1 MSPPSLQTPLSKLL
15 GIQYPIILAGMAR
28 TSGGPL
34 AAALSNAGGLGV
46 IGGLGYTPEQ
56 LQSIIDDLKSN
67 LRDKN
72 LPFGVDLALP
82 QVGGSARKTN
92 HDYTHG
98 HLDELIEVTI
108 KNGAKLFVSAV
119 GVPPA
124 RTIKR
129 LHEAGI
135 LIMNMVGHPKH
146 AKKALDAGVDIVC
159 AQGGEGGGHTGDIAN
174 SILIPAVVDVARKYK
189 SPLTGEPAMV
199 VAAGGIYNGRS
210 LASSLMQGAQGVWV
224 GTRFVASTE
233 AGCSQ
238 MHKENVVTADFT
250 DTGRTLVIS
259 GRPLRVRYNDYIKDW
274 HEREDEIKKLTDAGI
289 VPLAKDM
296 DDGKDVDIP
305 FLMGQVAGVIGD
317 IKPAKEIV
325 DDMVQE
331 AVEMLRLGQTFIAG
345 PSSKLEFAA
354 TDLKTVGNY
363 TLGRLIGKGSF
374 GKVYL
379 ASHKLSNGSRV
390 VLKSAKKDDSNLAR
404 EIHHHRQFIHPHI
417 ARLYEV
423 IVTEE
428 LVWLVLEYCPGDE
441 LYNYLLAKGALEPAK
456 VQRIFTQLVGAVTY
470 VHNKSCVHRD
480 LKLEN
485 ILLDKHENVK
495 LVDFG
500 FTREYEGK
508 SNYLQT
514 WCGTICYSAP
524 EMLKGEKYA
533 GEKVDVWSLGII
545 LYALLVGELPFDDD
559 DEIVTKTRIL
569 KEEPKYP
576 ENFPQQARELCQL
589 LLSKRPILRP
599 TLADI
604 LQNPWLSEHAPRQQ
618 EILKL
623 QQPAPFSTELEKEVL
638 HRMRAAGVDIDMVIE
653 NVLAQRCDSLA
664 GWWALLRRLSAAS
677 SRLDKLAPTIRE
689 MDEEGLHSP
698 STPKS
703 RGRTMNRSSLHGA
716 PELPRLPEIGTSPTL
731 TIDDKPLPP
740 IDTHRGRKSHST
752 SRPPVPGKDIDRR
765 RSRSS
770 MLQVVSSNPDLLSP
784 NGFVPKRRRKQPFIN
799 HLLSLRNWIKETS
812 KRARSPGSKASGGHS
827 PKFTESRSP
836 DSKRRQNTTNR
847 SSIATTPRTPQT
859 HMAPRPRG
867 STHGSGSMRR
877 LSASPAP
884 LTPRSSYRRSS
895 GGLRG
900 RKSTSS
906 SVSSI
911 RSMPHHHHT
920 HSKASSI
927 SSASLASPAGSVS
940 GSHKP
945 SKSPHNSIK
954 VLPATPTSSSFP
966 SNIRLVRSGFPPGL
980 NESSAAFGNGNSIPP
995 QSPGL
1000 VFAKRKRT
1008 PFKGPMINTSGNP
1021 PGKGEF
1027 IEEETVAPP
1036 MTPPKDKGVAL

>member
-1 MSPPSLQTPLSKLL
+1 
-15 GIQYPIILAGMAR
+15 
-28 TSGGPL
+28 
-34 AAALSNAGGLGV
+34 
-46 IGGLGYTPEQ
+46 
-56 LQSIIDDLKSN
+56 
-67 LRDKN
+67 
-72 LPFGVDLALP
+72 
-82 QVGGSARKTN
+82 
-92 HDYTHG
+92 
-98 HLDELIEVTI
+98 
-108 KNGAKLFVSAV
+108 
-119 GVPPA
+119 
-124 RTIKR
+124 
-129 LHEAGI
+129 
-135 LIMNMVGHPKH
+135 
-146 AKKALDAGVDIVC
+146 
-159 AQGGEGGGHTGDIAN
+159 
-174 SILIPAVVDVARKYK
+174 
-189 SPLTGEPAMV
+189 
-199 VAAGGIYNGRS
+199 
-210 LASSLMQGAQGVWV
+210 
-224 GTRFVASTE
+224 
-233 AGCSQ
+233 
-238 MHKENVVTADFT
+238 MH
-250 DTGRTLVIS
+250 
-259 GRPLRVRYNDYIKDW
+259 
-274 HEREDEIKKLTDAGI
+274 
-289 VPLAKDM
+289 
-296 DDGKDVDIP
+296 
-305 FLMGQVAGVIGD
+305 
-317 IKPAKEIV
+317 
-325 DDMVQE
+325 
-331 AVEMLRLGQTFIAG
+331 
-345 PSSKLEFAA
+345 EFAA

-390 VLKSAKKDDSNLAR
+390 VLKSAKKDDANLAR

-559 DEIVTKTRIL
+559 DEMITKTRIL
-569 KEEPKYP
+569 KEEPNYP
-576 ENFPQQARELCQL
+576 ENFPQQAKELCQL

-664 GWWALLRRLSAAS
+664 GWWALLLEKEERKARRRERRRKEKEAEAKSLRRLSAAS

-703 RGRTMNRSSLHGA
+703 RGRTINRSSLHGA
-716 PELPRLPEIGTSPTL
+716 PELPRLPEISTSPTL
-731 TIDDKPLPP
+731 TVDDKPLPP
-740 IDTHRGRKSHST
+740 IDTHRGRKSHSS
-752 SRPPVPGKDIDRR
+752 SRPPVPGKDMDRR

-812 KRARSPGSKASGGHS
+812 KRARSPGSKASSSHS
-827 PKFTESRSP
+827 PKLPGSKSP
-836 DSKRRQNTTNR
+836 DSKRRQSTANR
-847 SSIATTPRTPQT
+847 SSVQTIPRTPQT
-859 HMAPRPRG
+859 HMPPRPRG
-867 STHGSGSMRR
+867 SIHGSSSMRR

-911 RSMPHHHHT
+911 RSMPHHHHS

-940 GSHKP
+940 GHSHKP

-966 SNIRLVRSGFPPGL
+966 SNIRLVRSGFPPAL
-980 NESSAAFGNGNSIPP
+980 NESSAAFGNGNTLPL

-1021 PGKGEF
+1021 AGSGWRSRSGEGSTGSRGTSVQGRRSGEILGITEEDEEEEVEEVETFGGKLGEGEF
-1027 IEEETVAPP
+1027 VEEESSASPI
-1036 MTPPKDKGVAL
+1036 TPSKDKGMAS